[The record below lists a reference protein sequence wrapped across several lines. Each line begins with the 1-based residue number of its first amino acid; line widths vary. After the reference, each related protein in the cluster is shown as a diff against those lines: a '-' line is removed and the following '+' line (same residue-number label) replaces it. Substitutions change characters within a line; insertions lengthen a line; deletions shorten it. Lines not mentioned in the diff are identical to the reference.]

1 MCWAEFSSI
10 FKTQMYFISTK
21 MNSKM
26 YTDFLEDIL
35 IPFMDDNMDGNAIF
49 QQDNASIHVSTLTKS
64 WLTDHNITYLDCPA
78 CSPKMNPI
86 ENLWGILARRVYQY
100 GKKLD
105 DVASLKQEITNAC
118 GTIGQETLHSLSKS
132 MPDRIFAVTRAN
144 GNPTK
149 Y

>member
-64 WLTDHNITYLDCPA
+64 WLTDHNITY
-78 CSPKMNPI
+78 
-86 ENLWGILARRVYQY
+86 
-100 GKKLD
+100 
-105 DVASLKQEITNAC
+105 
-118 GTIGQETLHSLSKS
+118 
-132 MPDRIFAVTRAN
+132 PDWPLVVLI
-144 GNPTK
+144 
-149 Y
+149 